1 MTILLD
7 TCTLLWFVEG
17 SAKLSSRAKAAIE
30 NNDNTPM
37 YSIASVWE
45 MAIKIGLRKLVIS
58 RPLYPEFADVMTE
71 YGFQQLDISYLH
83 ASKVT
88 GLPMHHRDP
97 FDRLLI
103 AQAIVEE
110 IPIVSHDSAFC
121 RYSVHLIW

>member
-71 YGFQQLDISYLH
+71 YGFQQLDFSYRH
-83 ASKVT
+83 ASEVT

-103 AQAIVEE
+103 AQALVEDL
-110 IPIVSHDSAFC
+110 PIVSHDSAFSH
-121 RYSVHLIW
+121 YPVSLIW